1 MEVSL
6 SLLQV
11 LNFCMRHTFVLTQF
25 DCFFHHRNG
34 GGAFLIPYIISL
46 IFMGLPVFLFEMGA
60 GQFSNEGPI
69 AVWKMCPLF
78 QGDL

>member
-1 MEVSL
+1 MAEVS
-6 SLLQV
+6 SQTTEKQKICKFSSV
-11 LNFCMRHTFVLTQF
+11 S
-25 DCFFHHRNG
+25 
-34 GGAFLIPYIISL
+34 GAFLIPYIVSL

-78 QGDL
+78 QGLNTCIFYLQFGRKI